1 MSYKLLW
8 IFLIVLQVVRIGHPA
23 RLVESVLRYSLDALL
38 SACDSA
44 QIMEDVTKDLEKA
57 LVSECVCV
65 HMCVW
70 CVHVC
75 VCLCVCPCGVC
86 IYACVCVWRES
97 G

>member
-1 MSYKLLW
+1 M
-8 IFLIVLQVVRIGHPA
+8 QVVRIGHPA

-70 CVHVC
+70 CV
-75 VCLCVCPCGVC
+75 CPCGVC
-86 IYACVCVWRES
+86 IYVMCVCVCVCGERVVKGFCQPFSVES
-97 G
+97 TR